1 MRGSSLSGAVTLLCH
16 EGHMCCMLPYWSEGN
31 TATESVWFTCP
42 FKGLHLLSGP
52 PPLHQRLGVKG
63 SGAHGKLH
71 LWEHFKDAGDS

>member
-1 MRGSSLSGAVTLLCH
+1 M
-16 EGHMCCMLPYWSEGN
+16 
-31 TATESVWFTCP
+31 CP

-71 LWEHFKDAGDS
+71 LWEHFKDAGDSGTVQAKRWPSSLLANAIERVSVYFYISIMWCVFRLI